1 MAHVVT
7 FSLTEVLIELL
18 QDIPTI
24 DWNEML
30 FQHYGAPARLHM
42 HVHNNLD
49 AAFAGQCIW
58 RGGTVRLS
66 SRYLS

>member
-30 FQHYGAPARLHM
+30 FQHYGTPARFHM
-42 HVHNNLD
+42 DVRNYLD
-49 AAFAGQCIW
+49 AAFAGQWIR
-58 RGGTVRLS
+58 RGGTLR
-66 SRYLS
+66 